1 MKKPN
6 SKFRVEVSKTK
17 TDNERSYCVI
27 ETQTN
32 SVISTHKNRQD
43 AQHVM
48 DFQIKTPSFGKQS
61 IPSFFKEP
69 L

>member
-6 SKFRVEVSKTK
+6 SKFKVEVSKIK
-17 TDNERSYCVI
+17 TDNERTYCVI

-43 AQHVM
+43 AEHVM
-48 DFQIKTPSFGKQS
+48 NFQTKTPTFGKLS
-61 IPSFFKEP
+61 IPSFMKEP
-69 L
+69 R

>member
-6 SKFRVEVSKTK
+6 SKFKVEVSKTK

-32 SVISTHKNRQD
+32 SVISTHKNRED

-48 DFQIKTPSFGKQS
+48 HFQTKTPTFGKLG
-61 IPSFFKEP
+61 IPSFMKEP

>member
-6 SKFRVEVSKTK
+6 SKFKVELSKTK
-17 TDNERSYCVI
+17 TDNERTYCVV

-43 AQHVM
+43 AEHVM
-48 DFQIKTPSFGKQS
+48 NFQTKTPTFGKLS
-61 IPSFFKEP
+61 IPSFMKEP
-69 L
+69 R

>member
-6 SKFRVEVSKTK
+6 SKFKVELSK
-17 TDNERSYCVI
+17 TDNERTYCVV

-48 DFQIKTPSFGKQS
+48 DFQTKTPTFGKLG
-61 IPSFFKEP
+61 IPSFMKESR
-69 L
+69 

>member
-1 MKKPN
+1 MKKQN
-6 SKFRVEVSKTK
+6 SKFRVEVSNTK
-17 TDNERSYCVI
+17 TDNERNYCVI

>member
-6 SKFRVEVSKTK
+6 SKFKVEVSKTK

-32 SVISTHKNRQD
+32 SVISTHKNRED

-48 DFQIKTPSFGKQS
+48 HFQTKTPTFGKLG
-61 IPSFFKEP
+61 IPPFMKTP
-69 L
+69 R

>member
-6 SKFRVEVSKTK
+6 SKFKVEVSKT
-17 TDNERSYCVI
+17 NSERTYCVI

-48 DFQIKTPSFGKQS
+48 DFQTKTPTFGKLG
-61 IPSFFKEP
+61 IPSFMKESR
-69 L
+69 

>member
-6 SKFRVEVSKTK
+6 SKFKVEVSKTK
-17 TDNERSYCVI
+17 TDNERNYCVI

-32 SVISTHKNRQD
+32 SVISKHKNKQD
-43 AQHVM
+43 AEHVM
-48 DFQIKTPSFGKQS
+48 NFQTKTPTFGKLG

>member
-1 MKKPN
+1 MKKQN
-6 SKFRVEVSKTK
+6 SKFKVEVSKT
-17 TDNERSYCVI
+17 NSERSYCVI

-48 DFQIKTPSFGKQS
+48 DFQTKTPSFGKLG
-61 IPSFFKEP
+61 IPSFMKESR
-69 L
+69 